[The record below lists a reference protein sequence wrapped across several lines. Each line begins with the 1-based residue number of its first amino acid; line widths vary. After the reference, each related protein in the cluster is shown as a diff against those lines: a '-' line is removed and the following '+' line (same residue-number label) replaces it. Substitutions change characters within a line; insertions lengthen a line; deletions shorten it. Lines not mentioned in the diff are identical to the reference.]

1 MRVGLALATTKLSK
15 MGDVVDSV
23 TRSQM
28 MAGIKGKHT
37 KPERK
42 VRVYLH
48 RNGFRYSLHRRDL
61 PGTPDLVLRKYHAV
75 VFVHGCFW
83 HMHKG
88 CKFATFPSTRPEF
101 WRQKLEANGA
111 RDERQCRDL
120 RRMGWRVAVVW
131 ECSLKL
137 RPEAALAELSDFLR
151 SDQGYAEF
159 AADQVPK
166 IE

>member
-1 MRVGLALATTKLSK
+1 MRVGLPLAKTKLSK

-137 RPEAALAELSDFLR
+137 RPGAALAELSDFLR

-159 AADQVPK
+159 GADQVPK